1 MQKLIETLKQF
12 GIEVPTEKHAE
23 VKKALSEHYK
33 NAAEHTKAIG
43 KLETERDSLKE
54 RAETAEETL
63 KKFDG
68 KDVDAMQ
75 REIDDWKKKAED
87 AEKNFNAKE
96 AEIEKQELL
105 KEAFADIE
113 FTSNAA
119 KNAIMAQIADGVTVK
134 NGKLI
139 GFNDLLEDAK
149 KNDASAFVNK
159 EQQNLEQNKARFTHP
174 MNNQNGGKSGKQI
187 LSEMSLDERIKMK
200 ANDPGGYKALLGN

>member
-33 NAAEHTKAIG
+33 NVAEHTKAIG
-43 KLETERDSLKE
+43 KLETERDSWKE

-75 REIDDWKKKAED
+75 KEIDDWKKKAED

-96 AEIEKQELL
+96 AEREKQELL
-105 KEAFADIE
+105 KAAFADIE

-119 KNAIMAQIADGVTVK
+119 KNAIMAQISDGVTVK

-149 KNDASAFVNK
+149 KNDASAFVTK
-159 EQQNLEQNKARFTHP
+159 EGTQKITSGTVNNNNSSGGILTKKDIDGIKDTRERQKAIADSIARGDEIY
-174 MNNQNGGKSGKQI
+174 QKS
-187 LSEMSLDERIKMK
+187 
-200 ANDPGGYKALLGN
+200 

>member
-1 MQKLIETLKQF
+1 MNIVEKLKHF
-12 GIEVPTEKHAE
+12 NVEVTPEMEKAF
-23 VKKALSEHYK
+23 AGDFLSEK
-33 NAAEHTKAIG
+33 EVEKKLSKAESD
-43 KLETERDSLKE
+43 RDAWKK

-96 AEIEKQELL
+96 AEREKQELL

-119 KNAIMAQIADGVTVK
+119 KNAIMSQISENVSVK

-149 KNDASAFVNK
+149 KNDASAFVDK
-159 EQQNLEQNKARFTHP
+159 EQQNLEQKKAKFTNP
-174 MNNQNGGKSGKQI
+174 MNNQNGNNNGNLTKKDIMAIKDPVERQQKI
-187 LSEMSLDERIKMK
+187 AENMSLFQK
-200 ANDPGGYKALLGN
+200 

>member
-33 NAAEHTKAIG
+33 NIAEHTKAIG
-43 KLETERDSLKE
+43 KIETERDSWKE

-75 REIDDWKKKAED
+75 KEIDDWKKKAED

-96 AEIEKQELL
+96 AEREKQELL
-105 KEAFADIE
+105 KEAFTDIE

-119 KNAIMAQIADGVTVK
+119 KNAIMAQIAESVTVK

-149 KNDASAFVNK
+149 KNDSAAFVDK
-159 EQQNLEQNKARFTHP
+159 EQQNLEQNKARFTQP

-200 ANDPGGYKALLGN
+200 ANDPEGYKALLGN

>member
-1 MQKLIETLKQF
+1 MNIVEKLKHF
-12 GIEVPTEKHAE
+12 NVEVTAEMEKAF
-23 VKKALSEHYK
+23 AGDFLSEK
-33 NAAEHTKAIG
+33 EVEKKLSKAESD
-43 KLETERDSLKE
+43 RDVWKE

-75 REIDDWKKKAED
+75 KEIDDWKKKAED

-96 AEIEKQELL
+96 AEREKQELL

-119 KNAIMAQIADGVTVK
+119 KNAIMAQISENVSVK

-149 KNDASAFVNK
+149 KNDASAFVAK
-159 EQQNLEQNKARFTHP
+159 EGTQRITSGTVNNNNSGGGVLTKKDIDGIKDSRERQRAIAESLARKDGIY
-174 MNNQNGGKSGKQI
+174 QK
-187 LSEMSLDERIKMK
+187 E
-200 ANDPGGYKALLGN
+200 

>member
-1 MQKLIETLKQF
+1 MNIVEKLKHF
-12 GIEVPTEKHAE
+12 NVEVTAEMEKAF
-23 VKKALSEHYK
+23 AGDFLSEK
-33 NAAEHTKAIG
+33 EVEKKLSKAESD
-43 KLETERDSLKE
+43 RDSWKE

-96 AEIEKQELL
+96 AEREKQELL

-119 KNAIMAQIADGVTVK
+119 KNAIMAQISENVSVK

-159 EQQNLEQNKARFTHP
+159 EQQNLEQNKARFTTP
-174 MNNQNGGKSGKQI
+174 MNNQNGNNGNLTKKDIMSIKDPIERQQKI
-187 LSEMSLDERIKMK
+187 AENMSLFQK
-200 ANDPGGYKALLGN
+200 

>member
-43 KLETERDSLKE
+43 KLETERDSWKE

-96 AEIEKQELL
+96 AEREKQELL

-149 KNDASAFVNK
+149 KNDASAFVDK
-159 EQQNLEQNKARFTHP
+159 EQKNLEQNKARFTNP
-174 MNNQNGGKSGKQI
+174 MNNQNRNDVNLTKKDIMAIKDPIERQQKI
-187 LSEMSLDERIKMK
+187 AENMSLFQK
-200 ANDPGGYKALLGN
+200 

>member
-12 GIEVPTEKHAE
+12 GIEVPAEKHAE

-43 KLETERDSLKE
+43 KLETERDSWKE

-75 REIDDWKKKAED
+75 KEIDDWKKKAED

-96 AEIEKQELL
+96 AEREKQELL

-119 KNAIMAQIADGVTVK
+119 KNAIMAQISDGVTVK
-134 NGKLI
+134 NRKLI
-139 GFNDLLEDAK
+139 GFNDLLEEAK
-149 KNDASAFVNK
+149 KNDASAFVTKEGTQKITSGTVNNNNSGGGVLTEKEISAIKDTRERQKAWADKIAHDNSINK
-159 EQQNLEQNKARFTHP
+159 N
-174 MNNQNGGKSGKQI
+174 
-187 LSEMSLDERIKMK
+187 
-200 ANDPGGYKALLGN
+200 

>member
-43 KLETERDSLKE
+43 KLETERDSWKE

-63 KKFDG
+63 KKFNG
-68 KDVDAMQ
+68 KDADAMQ
-75 REIDDWKKKAED
+75 KEIDDWKKKAED

-96 AEIEKQELL
+96 AEREKQELL

-119 KNAIMAQIADGVTVK
+119 KNAIMAQISDGVTVK

-149 KNDASAFVNK
+149 KNDASAFVTKEGMQKITSGTVNNNNSGGGVLTEKEISAIKDTRERQKAWADKIAHDNSINK
-159 EQQNLEQNKARFTHP
+159 K
-174 MNNQNGGKSGKQI
+174 
-187 LSEMSLDERIKMK
+187 
-200 ANDPGGYKALLGN
+200 